1 MATSQWL
8 RLKDNHPTMIKL
20 MKLYD
25 LAEELGIH
33 LSFTGHACVV
43 EDDERDAKLPMMR
56 LEDIEG
62 DSYDVSE
69 WPPTTEFKVIFENP
83 AYLAEEAAKTAER
96 NRIDAEKTKVRS
108 EAAKKAAET
117 RTRQEAEAKE
127 ARERVQLADLRK
139 KYGE

>member
-1 MATSQWL
+1 MATAQWL

-33 LSFTGHACVV
+33 LSFTGHACIVQ
-43 EDDERDAKLPMMR
+43 DNQRDAKLPMMR

-62 DSYDVSE
+62 DSYDISE
-69 WPPTTEFKVIFENP
+69 WPPATEFKVIYENP
-83 AYLAEEAAKTAER
+83 AYLTEQAAARAEDDRVE
-96 NRIDAEKTKVRS
+96 AEKAKARS

-117 RTRQEAEAKE
+117 RARQQAEAKE
-127 ARERVQLADLRK
+127 AHERAQLADLKK